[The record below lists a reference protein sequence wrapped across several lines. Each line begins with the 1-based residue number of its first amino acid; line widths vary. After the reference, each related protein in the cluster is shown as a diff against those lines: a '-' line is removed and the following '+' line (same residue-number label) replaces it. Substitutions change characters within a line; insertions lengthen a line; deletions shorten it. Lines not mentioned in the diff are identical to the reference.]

1 MVLDK
6 NEMADWVEE
15 QDSFIQCWLQLV
27 VECFGKEIIEISK
40 KLVSHF
46 VILKITLPT
55 LKQTVEVK
63 VHYKVKLN
71 IFK

>member
-6 NEMADWVEE
+6 NEMVNWIEE
-15 QDSFIQCWLQLV
+15 QDS
-27 VECFGKEIIEISK
+27 KEIIEISK
-40 KLVSHF
+40 KLISHS

-63 VHYKVKLN
+63 VHYKVKLK
-71 IFK
+71 ILQ